1 MATSNDELAAA
12 VAKAATAATP
22 ITIPRLRNTLF
33 SFPPLRYNS
42 IAISATNPLSP
53 IRTMRQHAIAERVGE
68 NNQDTAEDPH
78 LSR

>member
-1 MATSNDELAAA
+1 MATSNDEMAAA

-22 ITIPRLRNTLF
+22 ITVPRLRNTLV
-33 SFPPLRYNS
+33 SFPPLRWYS
-42 IAISATNPLSP
+42 IAILGTNPLSL

-68 NNQDTAEDPH
+68 SNQDTAEDLH